1 MTEQEISSD
10 NVVKKTVY
18 FLGAGASRADFPD
31 IPLMDNLL
39 HEIVRTRPVSALLMD
54 FLEGVFGPGILDAP
68 PDPERIPRID
78 DLFTLIDASLS
89 GRGPSPA
96 GISREKLIE
105 VRRHLTASIGLVVA
119 RAVGAGLGRTAI
131 RFAKA
136 LPEASTLI
144 STNYDI
150 VMDSALLER
159 RPRNVNYGVAVREAV
174 QRLDGQRR
182 GRFEEMHHFRALPD
196 SEAIVRTG
204 GIPLLKLNGSLNW
217 LYCPRCDELDITLSQ
232 STGAVL
238 ILDEPELGRCS
249 QERCTSPYETVLVGP
264 SLEQRYE
271 NRFLAATWVRAERSL
286 REAASLVI
294 VGYSLPEADYLV
306 RAMFAR
312 TFGHRSDKV
321 TVVTITR
328 NPFEQSLLESRYRRL
343 LAHCRF
349 DTGGFADYVERLVKA
364 A

>member
-1 MTEQEISSD
+1 MSIESPG
-10 NVVKKTVY
+10 NKTVY

-39 HEIVRTRPVSALLMD
+39 HEIVRTRPAQDLFTD
-54 FLEGVFGPGILDAP
+54 FLVGVFGRGILDAP
-68 PDPERIPRID
+68 ANPEHIPRID

-96 GISREKLIE
+96 GRSREELIE
-105 VRRHLTASIGLVVA
+105 IRRHLTASIGRVVA

-136 LPEASTLI
+136 LPEGSTLV

-174 QRLDGQRR
+174 QRLDAPRQ
-182 GRFEEMHHFRALPD
+182 GRFDEMHHFRPLPD

-238 ILDEPELGRCS
+238 ILDDPELGRCS

-271 NRFLAATWVRAERSL
+271 NHFLSATWARAEKAL
-286 REAASLVI
+286 REAEALVI
-294 VGYSLPEADYLV
+294 IGYSLPEADFLV

-312 TFGHRSDKV
+312 AFARRSSAV
-321 TVVTITR
+321 TVVTATR
-328 NPFEQSLLESRYRRL
+328 IPFEATLLERRYRRL

-349 DTGGFADYVERLVKA
+349 DTGGFAGYVERFLKA

>member
-1 MTEQEISSD
+1 MPIDSMGS
-10 NVVKKTVY
+10 KTVY

-39 HEIVRTRPVSALLMD
+39 HQIVQTRPVSALLMD
-54 FLEGVFGPGILDAP
+54 FLEGIFGPGILGAP
-68 PDPERIPRID
+68 PDPLHIPRID
-78 DLFTLIDASLS
+78 DLFTVIDASLS
-89 GRGPSPA
+89 GRGPSPV
-96 GISREKLIE
+96 GRSREELIE
-105 VRRHLTASIGLVVA
+105 IRRHLTASIGRVVA
-119 RAVGAGLGRTAI
+119 RAVGAGLGRVAI
-131 RFAKA
+131 RFAKS
-136 LPEASTLI
+136 LPEGATLI

-159 RPRNVNYGVAVREAV
+159 RSRNVNYGVAVREAV
-174 QRLDGQRR
+174 QRLDGRR
-182 GRFEEMHHFRALPD
+182 QGRFEEMHHFRALPD

-264 SLEQRYE
+264 SMAQRYE
-271 NRFLAATWVRAERSL
+271 NRFLAATWVKAERAL
-286 REAASLVI
+286 REAEALVI
-294 VGYSLPEADYLV
+294 IGYSLPEADYLV

-312 TFGHRSDKV
+312 TFARRSEAV
-321 TVVTITR
+321 TVVTV
-328 NPFEQSLLESRYRRL
+328 NEQPLLEARYRRL

-349 DTGGFADYVERLVKA
+349 DTAGFAGYLERFLKTA
-364 A
+364 